1 MIDDDYYYGLA
12 VLLLLL
18 LLLLLSQNTGVFIA
32 RFSLVCI
39 SIFPQKQTL
48 ESAPRLRLLI
58 A

>member
-1 MIDDDYYYGLA
+1 MMITITVSLFFFFFFFFFFSLKIRD
-12 VLLLLL
+12 
-18 LLLLLSQNTGVFIA
+18 VFIA